1 MKDQAEKVYD
11 GTYEKI
17 VSERSLYEHTKG
29 VSEKI
34 EDIFQHTDRKV
45 HEVMRQIVDCYNC
58 QASNN
63 VDPRTNAELQKIL
76 ENNIA
81 FAIGYEEPISLA

>member
-1 MKDQAEKVYD
+1 MKEQAETVYD

-34 EDIFQHTDRKV
+34 EDIF
-45 HEVMRQIVDCYNC
+45 
-58 QASNN
+58 
-63 VDPRTNAELQKIL
+63 
-76 ENNIA
+76 
-81 FAIGYEEPISLA
+81 